1 MKAYK
6 TGFAVILAVLLISA
20 PAAAGVADRIVAVVN
35 GEVITLSELHR
46 AFAPYAAHIEANYK
60 GPDKEAFLKQNQ
72 AAFLQRMID
81 QMLIEQEAKKPGAG
95 IAAVKDEE
103 VMAVVKDMLAKNRL
117 TMQAYLKKLA
127 EEGNTLESSKQEIR
141 GQMLRMRLLRRE
153 VQSRILVTDEE
164 IGEYYDKHREDY
176 EGREAVHIRQ
186 IFLPVPEGADSGA
199 RDRVRAEANQLRER
213 ILKGERFEVM
223 AARYSRGPAAAE
235 GGDIGFVERGI
246 MMPEVEKTAFSLPVG
261 EVSEVLETE
270 AGFLLLVVVDK
281 KGAGLKPLPVVRDE
295 IKAKIEDEK
304 VNKKYDEWMVE
315 LRKKSFIDIR
325 L

>member
-6 TGFAVILAVLLISA
+6 TGFAVILAVLLISV
-20 PAAAGVADRIVAVVN
+20 PAAAAVADRIVAVVN

-304 VNKKYDEWMVE
+304 VNKKYDEWMAE

>member
-1 MKAYK
+1 
-6 TGFAVILAVLLISA
+6 
-20 PAAAGVADRIVAVVN
+20 
-35 GEVITLSELHR
+35 
-46 AFAPYAAHIEANYK
+46 
-60 GPDKEAFLKQNQ
+60 
-72 AAFLQRMID
+72 
-81 QMLIEQEAKKPGAG
+81 
-95 IAAVKDEE
+95 
-103 VMAVVKDMLAKNRL
+103 MLAKNRL
-117 TMQAYLKKLA
+117 TMQDYLKKLA
-127 EEGNTLESSKQEIR
+127 EEGKTLESAKQEIR

-223 AARYSRGPAAAE
+223 AARYSRGPAASE
-235 GGDIGFVERGI
+235 GGDIGFVERGV
-246 MMPEVEKTAFSLPVG
+246 MMPEVEKAAFSLPVG

-304 VNKKYDEWMVE
+304 VNKKYDEWMAE

>member
-60 GPDKEAFLKQNQ
+60 GPDKEAFLKQGE

-81 QMLIEQEAKKPGAG
+81 QILIEQEAKKPGVG

-103 VMAVVKDMLAKNRL
+103 VMGMVKDMLAKNRL
-117 TMQAYLKKLA
+117 TMQDYLKKLA
-127 EEGNTLESSKQEIR
+127 EEGKTLESAKQEIR

-223 AARYSRGPAAAE
+223 AARYSRGPAASE
-235 GGDIGFVERGI
+235 GGDIGFVERGV
-246 MMPEVEKTAFSLPVG
+246 MMPEVEKAAFSLPVG

-304 VNKKYDEWMVE
+304 VNKKYDEWMAE

>member
-60 GPDKEAFLKQNQ
+60 GPDKEAFLKQGE

-81 QMLIEQEAKKPGAG
+81 QILIEQEAKKPGVG

-103 VMAVVKDMLAKNRL
+103 VMGMVKDMLAKNRL
-117 TMQAYLKKLA
+117 TMQDYLKKLA
-127 EEGNTLESSKQEIR
+127 EEGKTLESAKQEIR

-304 VNKKYDEWMVE
+304 VNKKYDEWMAE

>member
-127 EEGNTLESSKQEIR
+127 EEGKTLESAKQEIR

-235 GGDIGFVERGI
+235 GGDIGFVERGV
-246 MMPEVEKTAFSLPVG
+246 MMPEVEKAAFSLPVG

-304 VNKKYDEWMVE
+304 VNKKYDEWMAE

>member
-20 PAAAGVADRIVAVVN
+20 PAAAAVADRIVAVVN

-235 GGDIGFVERGI
+235 GGDIGFVERGV
-246 MMPEVEKTAFSLPVG
+246 MMPEVEKAAFSLPVG

-304 VNKKYDEWMVE
+304 VNKKYDEWMAE

>member
-1 MKAYK
+1 VKAYK

-60 GPDKEAFLKQNQ
+60 GPDKEAFLKQGE

-81 QMLIEQEAKKPGAG
+81 QILIEQEAKKPGVG

-103 VMAVVKDMLAKNRL
+103 VMGMVKDMLAKNRL
-117 TMQAYLKKLA
+117 TMQDYLKKLA
-127 EEGNTLESSKQEIR
+127 EEGKTLESAKQEIR

-235 GGDIGFVERGI
+235 GGDIGFVERGV
-246 MMPEVEKTAFSLPVG
+246 MMPEVEKAAFSLPVG

>member
-81 QMLIEQEAKKPGAG
+81 QILIEQEAKKPGVG

-103 VMAVVKDMLAKNRL
+103 VMGMVKDMLAKNRL
-117 TMQAYLKKLA
+117 TMQDYLKKLA
-127 EEGNTLESSKQEIR
+127 EEGKTLESAKQEIR

-153 VQSRILVTDEE
+153 VQSRILVKDEE

-235 GGDIGFVERGI
+235 GGDIGFVERGV
-246 MMPEVEKTAFSLPVG
+246 MMPEVEKAAFSLPVG

-304 VNKKYDEWMVE
+304 VNKKYDEWMAE

>member
-6 TGFAVILAVLLISA
+6 TGFAVILAVLLISV

-60 GPDKEAFLKQNQ
+60 GPDKEAFLKQGE

-81 QMLIEQEAKKPGAG
+81 QILIEQEAKKPGVG

-103 VMAVVKDMLAKNRL
+103 VMGMVKDMLAKNRL
-117 TMQAYLKKLA
+117 TMQDYLKKLA
-127 EEGNTLESSKQEIR
+127 EEGKTLESAKQEIR

-235 GGDIGFVERGI
+235 GGDIGFVERGV
-246 MMPEVEKTAFSLPVG
+246 MMPEVEKAAFSLPVG

-304 VNKKYDEWMVE
+304 VNKKYDEWMAE

>member
-60 GPDKEAFLKQNQ
+60 GPDKEAFLKQGE

-81 QMLIEQEAKKPGAG
+81 QILIEQEAKKPGVG

-103 VMAVVKDMLAKNRL
+103 VMGMVKDMLAKNRL
-117 TMQAYLKKLA
+117 TMQDYLKKLA
-127 EEGNTLESSKQEIR
+127 EEGKTLESAKQEIR

-186 IFLPVPEGADSGA
+186 IFLPVPAGADSGA

-223 AARYSRGPAAAE
+223 AARYSRGPAASE
-235 GGDIGFVERGI
+235 GGDIGFVERGV
-246 MMPEVEKTAFSLPVG
+246 MMPEVEKAAFSLPVG

-304 VNKKYDEWMVE
+304 VNKKYDEWMAE

>member
-6 TGFAVILAVLLISA
+6 TGFAVILAVLLISV
-20 PAAAGVADRIVAVVN
+20 PAAAAVADRIVAVVN

-223 AARYSRGPAAAE
+223 AARYSRGPAASE
-235 GGDIGFVERGI
+235 GGDIGFVERGV
-246 MMPEVEKTAFSLPVG
+246 MMPEVEKAAFSLPVG

-304 VNKKYDEWMVE
+304 VNKKYDEWMAE

>member
-1 MKAYK
+1 VKAYK
-6 TGFAVILAVLLISA
+6 TGFAVILAVLLISV
-20 PAAAGVADRIVAVVN
+20 PAAAAVADRIVAVVN

-95 IAAVKDEE
+95 IAAVKDET

-117 TMQAYLKKLA
+117 TMQDYLKKLA
-127 EEGNTLESSKQEIR
+127 EEGKTLESAKQEIR

-186 IFLPVPEGADSGA
+186 IFLPIPEGADSGA

-213 ILKGERFEVM
+213 ILKGERFVVM
-223 AARYSRGPAAAE
+223 AARYSKGPAAAE
-235 GGDIGFVERGI
+235 GGDIGFVERGV
-246 MMPEVEKTAFSLPVG
+246 MMPEVEKAAFSLPVG

-304 VNKKYDEWMVE
+304 VNKKYDEWMAE

>member
-1 MKAYK
+1 VKAYK
-6 TGFAVILAVLLISA
+6 TGFAVILAVLLISV
-20 PAAAGVADRIVAVVN
+20 PAAAAVADRIVAVVN